1 MTPQEKI
8 DLLENMKEIQK
19 LNEQK
24 TDITLET
31 IMLAK
36 QLAAENLALIQENA
50 QLKRALEIAEKQIL
64 RDSEGRGTWDEQHGV
79 WDPARSVVESIKN
92 GWSGA

>member
-24 TDITLET
+24 TDVVLET

-64 RDSEGRGTWDEQHGV
+64 RDSEGRGTWDEQRGV